1 MSKTYFIYYIYHNHD
16 YLDFSII
23 FAVKLTNTANL

>member
-1 MSKTYFIYYIYHNHD
+1 MLNTPTFIYLIND

>member
-1 MSKTYFIYYIYHNHD
+1 MLNTPTFINLIHD
-16 YLDFSII
+16 YLDFYII